1 MARYERSYDG
11 EKRSGFVGIKVT
23 PRERTTLQEAAARAG
38 TSLSQYTRELCLRR
52 TSPASPVVAGTRRS
66 PDAKALENQSHRDR
80 QQPQSAHA
88 NSPISTRP
96 TPQLDELKAT
106 TELLKTALSHVIGGQ
121 VIGG

>member
-66 PDAKALENQSHRDR
+66 PDAKALEDHFLAIGNNLNQLTHLA
-80 QQPQSAHA
+80 QIHKAV
-88 NSPISTRP
+88 
-96 TPQLDELKAT
+96 PQLDELKAT
-106 TELLKTALSHVIGGQ
+106 TDLLKTALSHVIGGQ